1 MPCFKAKGLEIKG
14 YILDEDNKNVTYYIP
29 SSVVSIGF
37 DYDDGTLETFYG
49 LYAAIENLH
58 YKTTMSYST
67 CEKLLINNCD
77 EILEIEI

>member
-1 MPCFKAKGLEIKG
+1 MKLKISYDNAKDKF
-14 YILDEDNKNVTYYIP
+14 Y
-29 SSVVSIGF
+29 F

-58 YKTTMSYST
+58 FKTTMDYST

-77 EILEIEI
+77 DYIEIEI

>member
-1 MPCFKAKGLEIKG
+1 MKLKISYDNAKDKF
-14 YILDEDNKNVTYYIP
+14 Y
-29 SSVVSIGF
+29 F

-58 YKTTMSYST
+58 YKTTMDYST

-77 EILEIEI
+77 DCIEIEV

>member
-1 MPCFKAKGLEIKG
+1 MKLKIS
-14 YILDEDNKNVTYYIP
+14 YDNDKDKFY
-29 SSVVSIGF
+29 F

-58 YKTTMSYST
+58 YKTTMSYSN

-77 EILEIEI
+77 EILEIEV

>member
-1 MPCFKAKGLEIKG
+1 MKLKISYDNAKDKF
-14 YILDEDNKNVTYYIP
+14 Y
-29 SSVVSIGF
+29 F

-58 YKTTMSYST
+58 SKTTMDYST

-77 EILEIEI
+77 EILEIGV

>member
-1 MPCFKAKGLEIKG
+1 MKLKISYDTSKDKF
-14 YILDEDNKNVTYYIP
+14 Y
-29 SSVVSIGF
+29 F

-58 YKTTMSYST
+58 YKTTMDYST

-77 EILEIEI
+77 DFIEIEV

>member
-1 MPCFKAKGLEIKG
+1 MKLKISYDNAKDKF
-14 YILDEDNKNVTYYIP
+14 Y
-29 SSVVSIGF
+29 F

-58 YKTTMSYST
+58 FKTTMSYST

-77 EILEIEI
+77 DFIEIDI